1 MELFTELM
9 IVGGIFWSFTYIFI
23 IRQGFKDKT
32 FGMPFIALSANIS
45 WEAIFSFV
53 QPHLPPQLY
62 IDYAWFSLD
71 LVIVFQFFKYCKSE
85 FPEFSAIKSRLMFLA
100 SVLTSSFVIYFT
112 CYKLDDWQGA
122 YAAFGQNL
130 VMSILFVAML
140 RRRNSLRGQSF
151 FIGLFKMLGT
161 GISSIAFYIY
171 QPISQQS
178 IILPIFYVSI
188 FICDIIYLVLVY
200 QKSREANASIF
211 RI

>member
-1 MELFTELM
+1 M
-9 IVGGIFWSFTYIFI
+9 IVGGIFWSLTYIFI

-32 FGMPFIALSANIS
+32 FGMPFVALSANIS

-62 IDYAWFSLD
+62 INYAWFSLD
-71 LVIVFQFFKYCKSE
+71 LVIVFQFFRYCKSE
-85 FPEFSAIKSRLMFLA
+85 FPKFSAIKSRLMFLA
-100 SVLTSSFVIYFT
+100 SALASSFVIYFT
-112 CYKLDDWQGA
+112 CYKLGDWQGA

-161 GISSIAFYIY
+161 AISSIAFYLY

-178 IILPIFYVSI
+178 IILPMFYVAI
-188 FICDIIYLVLVY
+188 FVCDIIYLVLVY
-200 QKSREANASIF
+200 QKSRDANISILKI
-211 RI
+211 R